1 MDITVLGSINLD
13 YVVGVSHH
21 PVPGE
26 TVLGGDVQT
35 HPGGKGANQAVAAAR
50 AGVRVR
56 MIGCVGSDAP
66 GATMRENL
74 GREGID
80 TTLIKTV
87 SGSSGAAFIAVG
99 ENGQNTIIVS
109 SGANAQVT
117 VNDLNPSRLAWS
129 KVLLMQLETP
139 LEVVLKAASLA
150 KQGGVRVVLNLAPAM
165 PLSADQLRDIDVL
178 IVNETEA
185 GMLGGT
191 VPKSARE
198 ALVVARDLREL
209 VGTVIVTLGAGG
221 AVYSSLDAEGHMPS
235 PVVKVVDTT
244 AAGDAFIGALCA
256 AFCEGLVLEAA
267 VKRGVAAGALACT
280 KAGAQPSL
288 PRRAEI
294 EALLM
299 KA

>member
-1 MDITVLGSINLD
+1 VDITVLGSINLD
-13 YVVGVSHH
+13 YVVRVAHH

-26 TVLGGDVQT
+26 TVLGSELQT
-35 HPGGKGANQAVAAAR
+35 HAGGKGANQAVAAAR

-56 MIGCVGSDAP
+56 MIGCVGSDAT

-80 TTLIKTV
+80 TTLVKTV

-99 ENGQNTIIVS
+99 ASGQNSIIVS
-109 SGANAQVT
+109 AGANAQVT
-117 VNDLNPSRLAWS
+117 VGDLNPSRLAWS

-165 PLSADQLRDIDVL
+165 PLSAAQLRDIDVL

-191 VPKSARE
+191 VPQSARQ
-198 ALVVARDLREL
+198 ALSVAQDLREM

-221 AVYSSLDAEGHMPS
+221 AVFSSLDGEGHIPS
-235 PVVKVVDTT
+235 PVVQVVDTT

-256 AFCEGLVLEAA
+256 AFCDGLMLEAA

-280 KAGAQPSL
+280 KSGAQPSL

-294 EALLM
+294 EALLLRV
-299 KA
+299 

>member
-13 YVVGVSHH
+13 YVVRVAHH

-26 TVLGGDVQT
+26 TVLGSDVQT
-35 HPGGKGANQAVAAAR
+35 HAGGKGANQAVAAAR

-56 MIGCVGSDAP
+56 MIGCVGSDAT

-74 GREGID
+74 EREGID
-80 TTLIKTV
+80 TTLVKTV
-87 SGSSGAAFIAVG
+87 SGSSGAAFIAV
-99 ENGQNTIIVS
+99 NPSGQNSIIVS

-117 VNDLNPSRLAWS
+117 VSDLNPSRLAWS

-139 LEVVLKAASLA
+139 LEIVLKAASLA

-165 PLSADQLRDIDVL
+165 PLSAAQLRDVDVL

-191 VPKSARE
+191 VPQSARE

-209 VGTVIVTLGAGG
+209 VKTVIVTLGAGG
-221 AVYSSLDAEGHMPS
+221 AVFSSLDAEGHMPS
-235 PVVKVVDTT
+235 PVVQVVDTT

-256 AFCEGLVLEAA
+256 ALCDGLMLEAA

-288 PRRAEI
+288 PRRSEI
-294 EALLM
+294 EALLL
-299 KA
+299 KS

>member
-13 YVVGVSHH
+13 YVVRVAHH

-66 GATMRENL
+66 GAMMREGL
-74 GREGID
+74 EREGID

-87 SGSSGAAFIAVG
+87 NGSSGAAFIAV
-99 ENGQNTIIVS
+99 NPSGQNTIIVS

-117 VNDLNPSRLAWS
+117 VSDLNPSRLAWS

-139 LEVVLKAASLA
+139 LEVVLKVAGLA

-165 PLSADQLRDIDVL
+165 PLCAAQLRDVDVL

-191 VPKSARE
+191 VPQSARE
-198 ALVVARDLREL
+198 ALAVARDLREL
-209 VGTVIVTLGAGG
+209 VNTVIVTLGAGG
-221 AVYSSLDAEGHMPS
+221 AVFSSLDAEGHVPS
-235 PVVKVVDTT
+235 PVVQVIDTT
-244 AAGDAFIGALCA
+244 AAGDAFIGAMCA
-256 AFCEGLVLEAA
+256 AFCDGLMLEAA
-267 VKRGVAAGALACT
+267 VKRGVTAGALACT

-288 PRRAEI
+288 PHRAEI
-294 EALLM
+294 DALLR
-299 KA
+299 KT